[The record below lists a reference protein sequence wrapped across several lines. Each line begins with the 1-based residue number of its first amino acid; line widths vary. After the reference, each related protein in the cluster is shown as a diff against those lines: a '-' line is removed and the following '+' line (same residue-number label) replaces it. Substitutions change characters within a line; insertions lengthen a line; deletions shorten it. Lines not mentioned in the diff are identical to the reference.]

1 MLMKKMIFA
10 AVALAGLLASC
21 NNMTA
26 TYKTTLSGVNEV
38 PAVAGTGMGDV
49 TATLDMSTQ
58 VLTVSGTYMGLTGEA
73 KAGHIHGPA
82 MAGTN
87 AGVLFPLTVKDGMIT
102 GTPKLTTAQIDDLA
116 AGKFYVNVH
125 TATNPGGEIRGQLGK

>member
-1 MLMKKMIFA
+1 MKKLMFA

-26 TYKTTLSGVNEV
+26 TYKTVLSGANEV

-58 VLTVSGTYMGLTGEA
+58 VLTVSGTYMGLTGVA
-73 KAGHIHGPA
+73 VAAHIHGPA

-87 AGVLFPLTVKDGMIT
+87 AGVLFPLVAKDGMIS
-102 GTPKLTTAQIDDLA
+102 GTPKLTTMQMDDLA

-125 TATNPGGEIRGQLGK
+125 TAANGGGEIRGQLGK

>member
-1 MLMKKMIFA
+1 MKKMIFA

-21 NNMTA
+21 NNMTT
-26 TYKTTLSGVNEV
+26 TYKTTLSGANEV

-58 VLTVSGTYMGLTGEA
+58 VLTVSGTYMGLTGPA
-73 KAGHIHGPA
+73 AAGHIHGPA
-82 MAGTN
+82 VAGTN
-87 AGVLFPLTVKDGMIT
+87 AGVLFPLVVKDGVIT

-116 AGKFYVNVH
+116 AGKYYVNVH
-125 TATNPGGEIRGQLGK
+125 TAANAGGEIRGQLGK